1 MTFAVS
7 DVIIGARRDGCGGP
21 VPYRR
26 VREQG
31 IVFYFKYDDQ
41 HPELLHIYVRHLTD
55 IDDALDVFFD
65 PDRNDEW
72 NEERQRWESQSS
84 CHMLYWTWLEEGK
97 KVLVITC
104 FKL

>member
-1 MTFAVS
+1 MIQQTEGRG
-7 DVIIGARRDGCGGP
+7 DVL

-26 VREQG
+26 VRERG

-41 HPELLHIYVRHLTD
+41 HPEFLHIYVRHLTG

-65 PDRNDEW
+65 PNRQDAW
-72 NEERQRWESQSS
+72 NEGHQRWESGSTS
-84 CHMLYWTWLEEGK
+84 HMLYWIWLEERK

-104 FKL
+104 FEL